1 MLAIAKHPLSP
12 WTRLKP
18 AFLPMGWEREGLTAA
33 GRESRHA
40 RRCRELAAKQREI
53 AGADRGACRIQSR
66 LSASK
71 TKDKRRGAKK
81 TFLVNEKMPRCTS
94 NWMPALCLKLGPL
107 GRAFV
112 VRNALYLGCWEK
124 QQAR

>member
-1 MLAIAKHPLSP
+1 MLHSQITKLLPVPSHLLLGCRWSGNVAIAKYSLSP

-53 AGADRGACRIQSR
+53 AGADRGSCSIQSR
-66 LSASK
+66 LSMSK
-71 TKDKRRGAKK
+71 TKGKEREAKER
-81 TFLVNEKMPRCTS
+81 VSR
-94 NWMPALCLKLGPL
+94 
-107 GRAFV
+107 
-112 VRNALYLGCWEK
+112 
-124 QQAR
+124 